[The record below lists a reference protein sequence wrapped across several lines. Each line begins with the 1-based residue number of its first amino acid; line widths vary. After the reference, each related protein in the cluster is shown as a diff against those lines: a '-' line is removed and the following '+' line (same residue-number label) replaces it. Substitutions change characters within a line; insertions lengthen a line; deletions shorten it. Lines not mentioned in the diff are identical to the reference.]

1 MRPSKALRVDECCV
15 FWNDFKF
22 DHMAVWPPKHSIL
35 NIPGLY
41 IYMYRWNLVITSD
54 YLSFRHT
61 HIFVK
66 PNSSSWCFTATQA
79 VKHLWKTWICMCHLL
94 CLYIVGASGT
104 ACQVSTFC
112 RVPPCTCFARWL
124 SLFPGR
130 EGWVCLHPGGRSM
143 YIMINI
149 IRSLLWEINSG
160 KLMLFDSFSIFHL
173 PLFLGVI
180 GHVDQLLP
188 FQDMRVP
195 SVGKDSSC
203 APTIHF

>member
-1 MRPSKALRVDECCV
+1 
-15 FWNDFKF
+15 
-22 DHMAVWPPKHSIL
+22 
-35 NIPGLY
+35 
-41 IYMYRWNLVITSD
+41 MYRWNLVITSD

-149 IRSLLWEINSG
+149 IRSLLWEMNSG
-160 KLMLFDSFSIFHL
+160 KLMLFDSFSIFQL